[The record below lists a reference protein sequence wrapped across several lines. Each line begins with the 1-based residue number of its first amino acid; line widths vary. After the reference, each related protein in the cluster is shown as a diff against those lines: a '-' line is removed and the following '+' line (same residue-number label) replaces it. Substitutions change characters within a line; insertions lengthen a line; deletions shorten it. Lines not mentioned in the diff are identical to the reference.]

1 MKKKVLNRERLK
13 NLPALPGVY
22 LLKNSKGKIIYIGKA
37 KSLKNRIGSYFS
49 AGSYGQESAELDQRK
64 ESMIRDVADFEYLVT
79 GTELDALIL
88 EANLIKKERPR
99 FNVILR
105 DDKNYPS
112 LRIDMNEAWPRLHVI
127 RRMKR
132 DGASYF
138 GPFVPAGAMWETLS
152 FIRKT
157 FPLATCKRDLS
168 KPSRPCLLFEMG
180 RCLAPCAGFV
190 IKEEYYDIVNQVRLF
205 LQGKNRSLIECLEKK
220 MEKESEDM
228 AYEEA
233 AKLRDRIRA
242 IERVMQKQKIISP
255 ALPDMDIIGIARE
268 GGTVN
273 IEILFIRN
281 GMVLGKKDFLF
292 KNIKAGDSELIYT
305 FLEQF
310 YAKEILPPS
319 EIIVPVEIPSK
330 DILETWLAEKKGKA
344 VNILVPKKGKRSELL
359 RMAAENSLISLKEYK
374 LSSKGKEEILRDIK
388 DRFSLTKLP
397 GRIEAFD
404 ISNIHGKEAVG
415 SMVVFEENMPKKADY
430 RHFRIRTVNGIDDFA
445 MMSEIIG
452 RRYKRLLEE
461 NTEMPDLIIVDG
473 GKGQLNAARNA
484 LRDLSKTQPI
494 GKIEDINIIGIAKE
508 KEGVPDRVYIS
519 GKADPVN
526 LPSDSAST
534 HLLQRIRDESHRFA
548 ITYHRKLRGKRT
560 FVSLLDEVPRI
571 GQEKKKALLRH
582 FGSYKRIKEATIEEL
597 KAAPGI
603 SGKVAENIFKTIG
616 GRR

>member
-1 MKKKVLNRERLK
+1 MKKRVLNSERLK

-37 KSLKNRIGSYFS
+37 KSLKNRIGSYF
-49 AGSYGQESAELDQRK
+49 QESAELDQRK

-112 LRIDMNEAWPRLHVI
+112 LRIDMNATWPRIQVV

-138 GPFVPAGAMWETLS
+138 GPYVPAGAMWETLS

-168 KPSRPCLLFEMG
+168 KLSRPCLLFEMG

-205 LQGKNRSLIECLEKK
+205 LQGKNRGLIEGLERK
-220 MEKESEDM
+220 MERASEDTV
-228 AYEEA
+228 YEEA
-233 AKLRDRIRA
+233 AKLRDRIKA
-242 IERVMQKQKIISP
+242 IEKVMQKQKIISP
-255 ALPDMDIIGIARE
+255 DLPDMDIIGIARE
-268 GGTVN
+268 GGTAN

-281 GMVLGKKDFLF
+281 GMVFGKKDFLF
-292 KNIKAGDSELIYT
+292 KNIKIIDSELVYT
-305 FLEQF
+305 FLVQF
-310 YAKEILPPS
+310 YVKEILPPS

-330 DILETWLAEKKGKA
+330 DILETWLAEMKGKA
-344 VNILVPKKGKRSELL
+344 VKFLVPKKGKRSELL

-415 SMVVFEENMPKKADY
+415 SMVVFEENMPKKANY

-452 RRYKRLLEE
+452 RRYKRLMEE
-461 NTEMPDLIIVDG
+461 SAEMPDLIIVDG
-473 GKGQLNAARNA
+473 GKGQLNAAMGV
-484 LRDLSKTQPI
+484 LKKL
-494 GKIEDINIIGIAKE
+494 GIEHIDIIGIAKE
-508 KEGVPDRVYIS
+508 KEGVTDRVYIS
-519 GKADPVN
+519 GKANPVN

-582 FGSYKRIKEATIEEL
+582 FGSYKRIKEATTEEI
-597 KAAPGI
+597 KAVPGI